1 MKRLPWKW
9 GGLWRVS
16 NEGEVPEDS
25 SVATEIQRTKGRWAR
40 HGIMAE
46 MCVFIE
52 KQFLQ
57 INAFVVYITIY
68 DSQEMNY
75 VWTHHTSRNFATLP
89 KNATKPMPNWDIS
102 FRFLNINT
110 FEKNIA
116 LQNFEKSTF
125 TLVWKSYVHVQAHK
139 NLQLSLQAWV
149 LKHRYCKCANLH
161 WYCFS
166 VFQPIG
172 GTDSKTT
179 FICSTLQMEG
189 QSAWGWRKSGKHVRT
204 SENVVMKL
212 SRERLLC
219 QTVQWQHNGGGER
232 GGGSHLKNC

>member
-1 MKRLPWKW
+1 
-9 GGLWRVS
+9 
-16 NEGEVPEDS
+16 
-25 SVATEIQRTKGRWAR
+25 
-40 HGIMAE
+40 
-46 MCVFIE
+46 
-52 KQFLQ
+52 
-57 INAFVVYITIY
+57 
-68 DSQEMNY
+68 
-75 VWTHHTSRNFATLP
+75 
-89 KNATKPMPNWDIS
+89 MPNWDIS

-116 LQNFEKSTF
+116 LQNFEKSSF

-219 QTVQWQHNGGGER
+219 QTVQWQHNRGVGVGGGPIWKTASNKKHGHCIDAIPTIPRFSVRSEDSR
-232 GGGSHLKNC
+232 SSFFTWIILRTT

>member
-1 MKRLPWKW
+1 
-9 GGLWRVS
+9 
-16 NEGEVPEDS
+16 
-25 SVATEIQRTKGRWAR
+25 
-40 HGIMAE
+40 
-46 MCVFIE
+46 
-52 KQFLQ
+52 
-57 INAFVVYITIY
+57 
-68 DSQEMNY
+68 
-75 VWTHHTSRNFATLP
+75 
-89 KNATKPMPNWDIS
+89 MPNWDIS

-116 LQNFEKSTF
+116 LQNFEKSSF

-219 QTVQWQHNGGGER
+219 QTVQWQHNRGVGVGGGVPFEKLLAIR
-232 GGGSHLKNC
+232 STVTALMLFPPFPDSASARRILGVVFFTWIILHTT